1 MDGESLLRPGGIV
14 EIVGGLSSGRT
25 SLLTTCIRDLTR
37 AGAVAALVDVDH
49 TFDPASAERAGVE
62 LRRLLWVRCQGRR
75 DAALSALDAL
85 VRCPG
90 FALVALDVGESPPRL
105 SMADA
110 FRLRLSA
117 RRAGVTLLLV
127 GRRRMAG
134 SAAALSVATSR
145 EALAWT
151 GPGRRPTRLAG
162 MRTAVQVIRKQQAA
176 SPSDGGWRAWW
187 TA

>member
-1 MDGESLLRPGGIV
+1 MREEMLLRPGSIV

-49 TFDPASAERAGVE
+49 TFDPASAERAGVD
-62 LRRLLWVRCQGRR
+62 LRRLLWVRCEGRR
-75 DAALSALDAL
+75 DAALSAVDAL

-105 SMADA
+105 PMAAA
-110 FRLRLSA
+110 FRLRLA
-117 RRAGVTLLLV
+117 TRRAGVTLLLV
-127 GRRRMAG
+127 GRWRMAG
-134 SAAALSVATSR
+134 SAAALSVATSC

-162 MRTAVQVIRKQQAA
+162 MRTAVQVIREQQAA
-176 SPSDGGWRAWW
+176 STTDGAWRAWW

>member
-1 MDGESLLRPGGIV
+1 VSEQSLLRAGAIV

-25 SLLTTCIRDLTR
+25 SLLTTCIRDVTR

-49 TFDPASAERAGVE
+49 TFDPASAACAGVA
-62 LRRLLWVRCQGRR
+62 LPRLLWVRCEGRR
-75 DAALSALDAL
+75 DAALAAVDAL

-145 EALAWT
+145 EALTWT